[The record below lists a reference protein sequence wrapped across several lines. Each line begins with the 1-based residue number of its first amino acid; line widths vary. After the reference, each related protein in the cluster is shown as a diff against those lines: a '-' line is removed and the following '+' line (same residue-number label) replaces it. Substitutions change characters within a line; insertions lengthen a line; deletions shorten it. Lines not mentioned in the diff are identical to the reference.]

1 MKPPISRPLRQLV
14 SIPLFW
20 VITIP
25 LAVSALGSLAGMG
38 YFSYRNHQVVGH
50 LAQYEWQ
57 AMLLGLLVL
66 FVLINLKIITA
77 YDNCWY
83 GRGAWDAREWFDL
96 LLKMVYV
103 K

>member
-1 MKPPISRPLRQLV
+1 MNMQGVKK
-14 SIPLFW
+14 
-20 VITIP
+20 
-25 LAVSALGSLAGMG
+25 
-38 YFSYRNHQVVGH
+38 
-50 LAQYEWQ
+50 